1 MNAREYEQEHV
12 QQTSALIQQEIAF
25 LDSQKKETKSKFD
38 TDMRE
43 NAGQR
48 VQGGSFEALAETMA
62 DTRQHEAD
70 LLLRYQTF
78 ASQEKRQKA
87 LRLMK
92 ENPYFARI
100 DFKEDQEA
108 ETLYL
113 GIASLRDTHEETVVI
128 DWRAPIA
135 NLYYEGTLGQT
146 QYEAHD
152 AIIPIELLL
161 KRQFK
166 IREGQML
173 SMVDTSE
180 AINDDFLL
188 EILDEASSNHM
199 KNIVATIQ
207 RSQNEII
214 RDTKSKVLVV
224 EGIAGSGKTSALL
237 QRVAYL
243 LYHNRK
249 WLDNEQV
256 LLFSP
261 NHIFSDYISTVL
273 PSLGESGIPTET
285 FKTFLSALL
294 PSYQIH
300 TEDSHEEVFLS
311 GQDDRVLRAKSS
323 YAIVQ
328 ELYKYVDRIADL
340 GPLFR
345 DLKLKQD
352 VLISK
357 KQIRNWYQE
366 ANPELPMYQRMQLL
380 QTKLLKKLGG
390 LEKDEMKKDWVK
402 KAADELVDALFIN
415 NPDMEDSE
423 KAERRLRRQMA
434 QKVVRKKL
442 RPIRRQINRFGFVN
456 YAKQYLHFL
465 QNVPNQLLSHYQ
477 LTDQNWKLML
487 EELLNDFKRKDISL
501 EDGTLM
507 FLLMKSIHPLDVK
520 QKARFIF
527 IDEMQDF
534 SPAQVAL
541 LRHLYPKA
549 TYTLCGDLNQKV
561 FGNESMVHSLEQIF
575 PDQALTHFELTTS
588 YRSTEEITNFA
599 NQFLTQENRVELTA
613 RVGDLPKVYYTN
625 ESSQMI
631 EGLIHQIEETAEMA
645 KYWRTAIIAKT
656 VEECQ
661 ALYDQLTPSQRDQV
675 QLLTDEEDFMKK
687 SLIIIP
693 TYLAKGL
700 EFDRVFAW
708 NISPENYHSEQ
719 DKLILYTVCTRA
731 MHELNLL
738 VIGNRSPLLE
748 TIPESLYVQTTLD

>member
-12 QQTSALIQQEIAF
+12 QQTSALIQQELTF
-25 LDSQKKETKSKFD
+25 LDRQKQETKTKFD
-38 TDMRE
+38 TNMRE
-43 NAGQR
+43 NAEQKI
-48 VQGGSFEALAETMA
+48 QAGSFEALADTMA
-62 DTRQHEAD
+62 ETRQHETE
-70 LLLRYQTF
+70 LLMRYQTL
-78 ASQEKRQKA
+78 ASQEKRQKV
-87 LRLMK
+87 LRLME

-113 GIASLRDTHEETVVI
+113 GIASLRDTQEETIVI

-146 QYEAHD
+146 SYEAHD

-166 IREGQML
+166 IREGNIL

-214 RDTKSKVLVV
+214 RDTRSKVLVV

-249 WLDNEQV
+249 WLENDQV

-285 FKTFLSALL
+285 FKTFLATLL
-294 PSYQIH
+294 PNYQIH
-300 TEDSHEEVFLS
+300 TEESHEEVFLS

-323 YAIVQ
+323 FLIVQ
-328 ELYKYVDRIADL
+328 ELYKYIERITGF

-345 DLKLKQD
+345 DLKLKD
-352 VLISK
+352 KVLISK

-390 LEKDEMKKDWVK
+390 LEKDEMKKDWAK
-402 KAADELVDALFIN
+402 KAADDLVDAVFVN

-423 KAERRLRRQMA
+423 KAERRLRRQMT
-434 QKVVRKKL
+434 QKVVRKKM
-442 RPIRRQINRFGFVN
+442 RPLRRQINRFGFVN

-465 QNVPNQLLSHYQ
+465 QNVPTSLLTHYQ
-477 LTDQNWKLML
+477 LTEENWKTML
-487 EELLNDFKRKDISL
+487 EELMADFKRKDLSL
-501 EDGTLM
+501 EDGTLL
-507 FLLMKSIHPLDVK
+507 FLLMKSIHPMDVQ

-561 FGNESMVHSLEQIF
+561 FGNESMVHSLAQIF
-575 PDQALTHFELTTS
+575 PDESLTHFELTTS

-613 RVGDLPKVYYTN
+613 RVGDLPSIYYTN
-625 ESSQMI
+625 DTRQMI
-631 EGLIHQIEETAEMA
+631 DGLIREIDETKEAA
-645 KYWRTAIIAKT
+645 RYWRTAIIAKT

-661 ALYDQLTPSQRDQV
+661 ALYDQLSAEQKDQV

-687 SLIIIP
+687 NLIIIP

-708 NISPENYHSEQ
+708 NISPENYYTEQ

-738 VIGNRSPLLE
+738 VIGKQSPLLDK
-748 TIPESLYVQTTLD
+748 IPETLYQTKTI

>member
-12 QQTSALIQQEIAF
+12 QQTSALIQQELTF
-25 LDSQKKETKSKFD
+25 LDRQKQETKTKFD
-38 TDMRE
+38 TNMRE
-43 NAGQR
+43 NAEQKI
-48 VQGGSFEALAETMA
+48 QAGSFEALADTMA
-62 DTRQHEAD
+62 ETRQHETE
-70 LLLRYQTF
+70 LLMRYQTL
-78 ASQEKRQKA
+78 ASQEKRQKV
-87 LRLMK
+87 LRLME

-113 GIASLRDTHEETVVI
+113 GIASLRDTQEETIVI

-146 QYEAHD
+146 SYEAHD

-166 IREGQML
+166 IREGNIL

-214 RDTKSKVLVV
+214 RDTRSKVLVV

-249 WLDNEQV
+249 WLENDQV

-285 FKTFLSALL
+285 FKTFLAALL
-294 PSYQIH
+294 PNYQIH
-300 TEDSHEEVFLS
+300 TEESHEEVFLS

-323 YAIVQ
+323 FLIVQ
-328 ELYKYVDRIADL
+328 ELYKYIERITGF

-345 DLKLKQD
+345 DLKLKD
-352 VLISK
+352 KVLISK

-390 LEKDEMKKDWVK
+390 LEKDEMKKDWAK
-402 KAADELVDALFIN
+402 KAADELVDAVFVN

-423 KAERRLRRQMA
+423 KAERRLRRQMT
-434 QKVVRKKL
+434 QKVVRKKM
-442 RPIRRQINRFGFVN
+442 RPLRRQINRFGFVN

-465 QNVPNQLLSHYQ
+465 QNVPTSLLTHYQ
-477 LTDQNWKLML
+477 LTEENWKTML
-487 EELLNDFKRKDISL
+487 EELMADFKRKDLSL
-501 EDGTLM
+501 EDGTLL
-507 FLLMKSIHPLDVK
+507 FLLMKSIHPMDVQ

-561 FGNESMVHSLEQIF
+561 FGNESMVHSLAQIF
-575 PDQALTHFELTTS
+575 PDESLTHFELTTS

-613 RVGDLPKVYYTN
+613 RVGDLPSIYYTN
-625 ESSQMI
+625 DTRQMI
-631 EGLIHQIEETAEMA
+631 DGLIREIDETKEAA
-645 KYWRTAIIAKT
+645 RYWRTAIIAKT

-661 ALYDQLTPSQRDQV
+661 ALYDQLSAEQKDQV

-687 SLIIIP
+687 NLTIIP

-708 NISPENYHSEQ
+708 NISPENYYTEQ

-738 VIGNRSPLLE
+738 VIGKQSPLLD
-748 TIPESLYVQTTLD
+748 TIPETLYQTKTI

>member
-1 MNAREYEQEHV
+1 MNPRQEEQQHLK
-12 QQTSALIQQEIAF
+12 QTVALIDHENQLLEKQRTKNRTQFQEN
-25 LDSQKKETKSKFD
+25 LQES
-38 TDMRE
+38 
-43 NAGQR
+43 AGQR
-48 VQGGSFEALAETMA
+48 IQSGSFEALAETMA
-62 DTRQHEAD
+62 DTRQHEQE
-70 LLLRYQTF
+70 LLVRYQTL
-78 ASQEKRQKA
+78 AAQEKRQKV

-92 ENPYFARI
+92 GNPYFARI
-100 DFKEDQEA
+100 DFKEDLEA

-113 GIASLRDTHEETVVI
+113 GIASLRDSTEETVII

-135 NLYYEGTLGQT
+135 NLYYEGELGAT
-146 QYEAHD
+146 NYETYD
-152 AIIPIELLL
+152 TTVDVELLL

-166 IREGQML
+166 IRDGQIL

-199 KNIVATIQ
+199 KNIVSTIQ
-207 RSQNEII
+207 KAQNQII
-214 RDTKSKVLVV
+214 RDTHSKLLVV

-285 FKTFLSALL
+285 FKSFLGKLL
-294 PSYQIH
+294 PLYQIH

-323 YAIVQ
+323 WLIV
-328 ELYKYVDRIADL
+328 EALADYCNKITSL

-345 DLKLKQD
+345 DLTLEGQP
-352 VLISK
+352 LIK
-357 KQIRNWYQE
+357 KEQIRAWYQE
-366 ANPELPMYQRMQLL
+366 ANPNLPMYQRMQLL

-402 KAADELVDALFIN
+402 HAADELLQQAYID
-415 NPDMEDSE
+415 NPDLEDSE
-423 KAERRLRRQMA
+423 KNERRMQRQFR
-434 QKVVRKKL
+434 QKVVRKKM
-442 RPIRRQINRFGFVN
+442 RPIKRKIMRFTFINYG
-456 YAKQYLHFL
+456 KQYLHFL
-465 QNVPNQLLSHYQ
+465 QTVPAALLTRYQ
-477 LTDQNWKLML
+477 LSKQDWQEML
-487 EELLNDFKRKDISL
+487 QTLRKDFQRRDLSL

-507 FLLMKSIHPLDVK
+507 FLLMKSMYPLHVK

-541 LRHLYPKA
+541 LKQLYPKA
-549 TYTLCGDLNQKV
+549 TYTFSGDLNQKV
-561 FGNESMVHSLEQIF
+561 FGNESMVEALEAIF
-575 PDQALTHFELTTS
+575 PEQTITHHQLTTS
-588 YRSTEEITNFA
+588 YRSTEEITHFA
-599 NQFLTQENRVELTA
+599 NQFLTQENRVQLTA
-613 RVGDLPKVYYTN
+613 RKGDRPTIYYAVDQQAMLKHLMN
-625 ESSQMI
+625 EI
-631 EGLIHQIEETAEMA
+631 AETAEKA
-645 KYWRTAIIAKT
+645 KYWRTAIIGKT
-656 VEECQ
+656 VEDCKELFNQLSPDQQ
-661 ALYDQLTPSQRDQV
+661 AQV
-675 QLLTDEEDFMKK
+675 QLLTDEEDFMRK

-700 EFDRVFAW
+700 EFDRVYGW
-708 NISPENYHSEQ
+708 NISPKNYYTEQ
-719 DKLILYTVCTRA
+719 DKLILYTLCTRA
-731 MHELNLL
+731 MHELKLL
-738 VIGNRSPLLE
+738 TIEQKSPLLE
-748 TIPESLYVQTTLD
+748 HIPEELYQIEHI

>member
-1 MNAREYEQEHV
+1 M
-12 QQTSALIQQEIAF
+12 
-25 LDSQKKETKSKFD
+25 
-38 TDMRE
+38 
-43 NAGQR
+43 
-48 VQGGSFEALAETMA
+48 
-62 DTRQHEAD
+62 
-70 LLLRYQTF
+70 
-78 ASQEKRQKA
+78 
-87 LRLMK
+87 
-92 ENPYFARI
+92 
-100 DFKEDQEA
+100 
-108 ETLYL
+108 
-113 GIASLRDTHEETVVI
+113 
-128 DWRAPIA
+128 
-135 NLYYEGTLGQT
+135 
-146 QYEAHD
+146 
-152 AIIPIELLL
+152 
-161 KRQFK
+161 
-166 IREGQML
+166 
-173 SMVDTSE
+173 
-180 AINDDFLL
+180 
-188 EILDEASSNHM
+188 
-199 KNIVATIQ
+199 
-207 RSQNEII
+207 
-214 RDTKSKVLVV
+214 
-224 EGIAGSGKTSALL
+224 L

-249 WLDNEQV
+249 WLENEQV

-294 PSYQIH
+294 PMYHIH
-300 TEDSHEEVFLS
+300 TEESHEEVFLS

-323 YAIVQ
+323 FAIVQ
-328 ELYKYVDRIADL
+328 ELYEYVDRIVDL

-345 DLKLKQD
+345 DLKLNQD

-357 KQIRNWYQE
+357 RQIRSWYQE

-402 KAADELVDALFIN
+402 KAADELVDAVFIN

-442 RPIRRQINRFGFVN
+442 RPLRRQINRFGFIN

-465 QNVPNQLLSHYQ
+465 QSLPKRLLADYQ
-477 LTDQNWKLML
+477 LTEGNWKTML
-487 EELLNDFKRKDISL
+487 EELLKDFKRKDISL
-501 EDGTLM
+501 EDGTLL

-541 LRHLYPKA
+541 LRHLYPRA

-561 FGNESMVHSLEQIF
+561 FGNESMVHSLEEIF

-588 YRSTEEITNFA
+588 YRSTEEITHFA

-613 RVGDLPKVYYTN
+613 RVGDLPKVYYAN
-625 ESSQMI
+625 ETRQMI
-631 EGLIHQIEETAEMA
+631 DGLIHQIDETAELA

-661 ALYDQLTPSQRDQV
+661 TLYDQLTSEQKDHV

-708 NISPENYHSEQ
+708 NISPENYYTEQ

-738 VIGNRSPLLE
+738 VIGKKSPLLE
-748 TIPESLYVQTTLD
+748 TIPENLYVQASFE

>member
-1 MNAREYEQEHV
+1 MN
-12 QQTSALIQQEIAF
+12 
-25 LDSQKKETKSKFD
+25 
-38 TDMRE
+38 
-43 NAGQR
+43 N
-48 VQGGSFEALAETMA
+48 
-62 DTRQHEAD
+62 
-70 LLLRYQTF
+70 LLMRYQTL
-78 ASQEKRQKA
+78 ASQEKRQKV
-87 LRLMK
+87 LRLME

-113 GIASLRDTHEETVVI
+113 GIASLRDTQEETIVI

-146 QYEAHD
+146 SYEAHD

-166 IREGQML
+166 IREGNIL

-214 RDTKSKVLVV
+214 RDTRSKVLVV

-249 WLDNEQV
+249 WLENDQV

-285 FKTFLSALL
+285 FKTFLATLL
-294 PSYQIH
+294 PNYQIH
-300 TEDSHEEVFLS
+300 TEESHEEVFLS

-323 YAIVQ
+323 FLIVQ
-328 ELYKYVDRIADL
+328 ELYKYIERITGF

-345 DLKLKQD
+345 DLKLKD
-352 VLISK
+352 KVLISK

-390 LEKDEMKKDWVK
+390 LEKDEMKKDWAK
-402 KAADELVDALFIN
+402 KAADELVDAVFVN

-423 KAERRLRRQMA
+423 KAERRLRRQMT
-434 QKVVRKKL
+434 QKVVRKKM
-442 RPIRRQINRFGFVN
+442 RPLRRQINRFGFVN

-465 QNVPNQLLSHYQ
+465 QNVPTSLLTHYQ
-477 LTDQNWKLML
+477 LTEENWKTML
-487 EELLNDFKRKDISL
+487 EELMADFKRKDLSL
-501 EDGTLM
+501 EDGTLL
-507 FLLMKSIHPLDVK
+507 FLLMKSIHPMDVQ

-561 FGNESMVHSLEQIF
+561 FGNESMVHSLAQIF
-575 PDQALTHFELTTS
+575 PDESLTHFELTTS

-613 RVGDLPKVYYTN
+613 RVGDLPSIYYTN
-625 ESSQMI
+625 DTRQMI
-631 EGLIHQIEETAEMA
+631 DGLIREIDETKEAA
-645 KYWRTAIIAKT
+645 RYWRTAIIAKT

-661 ALYDQLTPSQRDQV
+661 ALYDQLSAEQKDQV

-687 SLIIIP
+687 NLIIIP

-708 NISPENYHSEQ
+708 NISPENYYTEQ

-738 VIGNRSPLLE
+738 VIGKQSPLLD
-748 TIPESLYVQTTLD
+748 TIPETLYQTKTI